1 MVLAALKVSPLLT
14 MAPNHALA
22 RAPLSTSE
30 ESSHHGPE
38 YMSSTGRHDRRAHSK
53 CGGDMLCQFEEMEQ
67 CAHTVYV
74 TTHTRS
80 RWLRVEEIVFSV
92 VDSLVNCS
100 KANAFTEA

>member
-1 MVLAALKVSPLLT
+1 M
-14 MAPNHALA
+14 
-22 RAPLSTSE
+22 
-30 ESSHHGPE
+30 
-38 YMSSTGRHDRRAHSK
+38 